1 MVDGIKMMRKYETEC
16 EQVVLNMEERE
27 TWLKAK
33 VEDILARI

>member
-1 MVDGIKMMRKYETEC
+1 MVEGIKMMRKYEAEC
-16 EQVVLNMEERE
+16 EQIGLNMEERE